1 MLQGDKMLTK
11 TKEKWEV
18 KATGF
23 KIKPH
28 PESPV
33 AQAAIIGRSL
43 LGKHSRDASSAQQQR
58 SKDSV
63 RKRVSDEWTNVK
75 MG

>member
-23 KIKPH
+23 KIKPR

-43 LGKHSRDASSAQQQR
+43 LGKYSRDASSAQQ
-58 SKDSV
+58 
-63 RKRVSDEWTNVK
+63 
-75 MG
+75 